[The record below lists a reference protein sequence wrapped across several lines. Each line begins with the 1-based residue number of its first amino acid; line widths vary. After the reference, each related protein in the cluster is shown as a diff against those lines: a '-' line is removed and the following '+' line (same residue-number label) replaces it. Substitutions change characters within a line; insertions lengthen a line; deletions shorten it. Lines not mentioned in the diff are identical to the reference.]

1 MKTLFS
7 LSLLFFAL
15 CFFAVGRTEAKQACS
30 IKPIN
35 LRVEHL
41 AEPEGLDE
49 RAPRFSWAFEASN
62 PDDSGQRQDAY
73 HLVVKSEGR
82 VVWDSGWVASDRMQ
96 LIEYQ
101 GEPLESDRR
110 YTWTLTVKDESN
122 AEAPPIHSAWTT
134 GLFEQSEWSAKWI
147 GSDEVFDYKTGM
159 KKGDCNIDDP
169 WLRKAFVLKEKPGHA
184 ALFLASVGY
193 HELYVNGKQIDA
205 RHVLSPAA
213 TDHTKRARYIAY
225 DIAEALQPGKNAI
238 VIWLGA
244 SWSVFPG
251 YITEDL
257 PRTPIVRAQ
266 ADVYNKRNDP
276 APVMRLQTDETWKT
290 HPSPNRLLGTWDF
303 RNMGG
308 EIYDATRELET
319 AGFATLSFDDTGWKN
334 ATVYNPR
341 LRLSAQR
348 VEKNRRFDEIRPVA
362 IEDRGNGVWRV
373 DMGVNFAGW
382 TEIKVAGNPGGRI
395 DFLFSERR
403 QDEMTFRNRSAYI
416 MGPSGKG
423 IFRNRFN
430 YGSGRWIT
438 IRGLGE
444 KPAPDDIRGWNVR
457 TDVGRTATFEC
468 SDPLQNWIYDRVCW
482 TFENLSL
489 GGMVV
494 DCPQRERMGYGDTG
508 QGPAETAMFNYH
520 MAAFYTKWLEDW
532 RDVQGT
538 EPMVGNMNDPAHARK
553 AQTSGRLLGGGI
565 LPHTAPTYWG
575 GGGPSWGGTCV
586 ILPWYLYQHEGDRRV
601 LEDNFDM
608 IKKWLA
614 FLDTHVGDGLLR
626 RFGGKWDFLGD
637 WLWPNA
643 TAEGM
648 NNDSPQTLC
657 LNNCYRVY
665 NLRTAAAIARVLG
678 KTTEAGAWERQ
689 ARDSSRAIHE
699 KYYNAG
705 DGAYADGSMVC
716 MAGALLGDVMPPEL
730 RGRVMRRL
738 EHEILTVR
746 KGHIHV
752 GISGGT
758 MLFKV
763 LREAERHDLIYSM
776 TSRTDYPGWGYMR
789 ENGATTL
796 WEMWEKDLPGHS
808 LLHSSY
814 LYPGAWYIDG
824 VAGIKR
830 DPEHPGFQHFI
841 IRPPHPGDTGLT
853 WAKATFD
860 SPAGLIR
867 SAWETGGDG
876 KMLMRVTVP
885 SNASATVFV
894 PDAPDNG
901 RRYKIVK
908 VGAGNHVF
916 RQGGGEAEP

>member
-1 MKTLFS
+1 MLFPL
-7 LSLLFFAL
+7 LSLAFGLFVF
-15 CFFAVGRTEAKQACS
+15 GKIEAKPACG
-30 IKPIN
+30 IKPVN
-35 LRVEHL
+35 LRVEYRV
-41 AEPEGLDE
+41 EPEGLDE
-49 RAPRFSWAFEASN
+49 RRPRFSWAFEATN
-62 PDDSGQRQDAY
+62 PDSFGQRQGAY
-73 HLVVKSEGR
+73 HLVVKNEER
-82 VVWDSGWVASDRMQ
+82 VVWNSGWIASNQMQ

-101 GEPLESDRR
+101 GKPLESDRR
-110 YTWTLTVKDESN
+110 YTWTLTVRDENGIESI
-122 AEAPPIHSAWTT
+122 PVQGVWTT
-134 GLFEQSEWSAKWI
+134 GLFEQSEWNAKWI
-147 GSDEVFDYKTGM
+147 GSDEVFDYKIGI
-159 KKGDCNIDDP
+159 KKGDCNIADP
-169 WLRKAFVLKEKPGHA
+169 WLRKTFILKA
-184 ALFLASVGY
+184 APERAVMFLASVGY
-193 HELYVNGKQIDA
+193 HELYVNGRQVDG

-225 DIAEALQPGKNAI
+225 DIAGALQPGKNAI

-244 SWSVFPG
+244 SWSIFPG
-251 YITEDL
+251 YVTEDR
-257 PRTPIVRAQ
+257 PRTPIVCAQ
-266 ADVYNKRNDP
+266 ADIYEKRDDSSP
-276 APVMRLQTDETWKT
+276 AMRLQTDETWKT

-308 EIYDATRELET
+308 EIYDGTREQEMD
-319 AGFATLSFDDTGWKN
+319 AVLSEVSYDDTGWKN
-334 ATVYNPR
+334 ATVYKPK
-341 LRLSAQR
+341 LRLTAQR

-382 TEIKVAGNPGGRI
+382 TEIKVSGEPGARI
-395 DFLFSERR
+395 DFLLSEREK
-403 QDEMTFRNRSAYI
+403 DEMTFRNRSAYI
-416 MGPSGKG
+416 IGPEGKG
-423 IFRNRFN
+423 VFRNRFN

-438 IRGLGE
+438 IRGLKE
-444 KPAPDDIRGWNVR
+444 KPALDDIRGWNLR
-457 TDVGRTATFEC
+457 TDVGRAATFEC
-468 SDPLQNWIYDRVCW
+468 SDPLQNWIYDRTCW

-508 QGPAETAMFNYH
+508 HGPAEAAIFNYR

-538 EPMVGNMNDPAHARK
+538 EPMVGNMNNPDVARK

-586 ILPWYLYQHEGDRRV
+586 VLPWYLYEHEGDRRV
-601 LEDNFDM
+601 LEDNFEM

-614 FLDTHVGDGLLR
+614 FLDTHVEDNVLR

-665 NLRTAAAIARVLG
+665 NLKIAAKIARVLG
-678 KTTEAGAWERQ
+678 NTSEAETWETQ
-689 ARDSSRAIHE
+689 ARNSSRAIHE
-699 KYYNAG
+699 RFYNAA
-705 DGAYADGSMVC
+705 DGSYADGSMVC

-730 RGRVMRRL
+730 QGKVMQRL
-738 EHEILTVR
+738 EREILIVR

-752 GISGGT
+752 GISGGS

-776 TSRTDYPGWGYMR
+776 TSKTDYPGWGYMR

-824 VAGIKR
+824 VTGIKR
-830 DPEHPGFQHFI
+830 DTAHPGFQHFI

-860 SPAGLIR
+860 SPCGVIR
-867 SAWETGGDG
+867 SAWEIGKDG
-876 KMLMRVTVP
+876 KMQLRVTVP
-885 SNASATVFV
+885 PNTSATVFV
-894 PDAPDNG
+894 PDNAKQ
-901 RRYKIVK
+901 YKV
-908 VGAGNHVF
+908 VEAGPGNHIF
-916 RQGGGEAEP
+916 K